1 MIATRNWVIHSH
13 EQGYPICPHS
23 YVTEFTEAKNYN
35 VTAFAWDFWP
45 REAFLSVR

>member
-23 YVTEFTEAKNYN
+23 YVTEFTEAKIIMS
-35 VTAFAWDFWP
+35 
-45 REAFLSVR
+45 RRFLGIFGPGKRF